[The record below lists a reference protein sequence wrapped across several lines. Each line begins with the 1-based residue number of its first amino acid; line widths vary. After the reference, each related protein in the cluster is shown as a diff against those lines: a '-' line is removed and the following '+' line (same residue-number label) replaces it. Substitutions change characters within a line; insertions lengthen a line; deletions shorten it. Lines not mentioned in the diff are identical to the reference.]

1 MKYTQNLYK
10 SYFTVS
16 SCQRRWRTVRDR
28 FVRELRRTKNFDE
41 DSSTSGTKFF
51 QEMLFLTNHVK
62 SKKFEAVMN
71 EVIYTEEEL
80 DMKNDEYE
88 DESYNIKQEYNLQSS
103 AEVLDSLACLEGE
116 NILEDENYED
126 HDESDEILFTE
137 ENVEYLEERNNEP
150 TDSSDKI
157 ISEVFGNIEENE
169 EVVEDF
175 GFTEEKDYPDSQDEQ
190 SYQFKEEDIGDDSP
204 IIVQVEQMLEM
215 RNEDTT
221 EVYEELKHDTSTENN
236 KRQILHDSMDE
247 PLAKKCDFQTT
258 ADRASSSSPDDTDE
272 DMAFGKMIGC
282 MLKRIPRNMKMTVKL
297 KLMNALA
304 DFENQ
309 NNLS

>member
-1 MKYTQNLYK
+1 MN
-10 SYFTVS
+10 

-28 FVRELRRTKNFDE
+28 FVRELRRTKNFD
-41 DSSTSGTKFF
+41 DDCTSGTKFF

-80 DMKNDEYE
+80 EMKNDEYE
-88 DESYNIKQEYNLQSS
+88 DENYNNKQEYNLQSS
-103 AEVLDSLACLEGE
+103 AEVLNSLAC
-116 NILEDENYED
+116 LEDENYED

-137 ENVEYLEERNNEP
+137 ENVEYLEERNNET
-150 TDSSDKI
+150 TDGSEKI
-157 ISEVFGNIEENE
+157 ISEVFGNIEESE

-190 SYQFKEEDIGDDSP
+190 NYQFKEEDIGDDSP
-204 IIVQVEQMLEM
+204 IIMQVEEMLEM
-215 RNEDTT
+215 RNEDPT
-221 EVYEELKHDTSTENN
+221 EVYEEIKPDITNENN
-236 KRQILHDSMDE
+236 KRQIIHETLDE
-247 PLAKKCDFQTT
+247 PLPKKSDFHTTT
-258 ADRASSSSPDDTDE
+258 ALPTPDDTDE

-282 MLKRIPRNMKMTVKL
+282 MLKRIPRNMKMNIKL
-297 KLMNALA
+297 KLMSALA
-304 DFENQ
+304 EFELQ

>member
-1 MKYTQNLYK
+1 MN
-10 SYFTVS
+10 

-28 FVRELRRTKNFDE
+28 FVRELRRTKNFDD
-41 DSSTSGTKFF
+41 DSSIGGTKFF

-71 EVIYTEEEL
+71 EVIYTEEDI

-88 DESYNIKQEYNLQSS
+88 DESYISKQEYNLQSS

-126 HDESDEILFTE
+126 HDGSEEMLFTE
-137 ENVEYLEERNNEP
+137 ENVEYLEERNNEA
-150 TDSSDKI
+150 TDCSEKI
-157 ISEVFGNIEENE
+157 ISDVFGNIEENE

-175 GFTEEKDYPDSQDEQ
+175 GFTEEKDYTDSQDEQ
-190 SYQFKEEDIGDDSP
+190 NYTFKEEDIDESP
-204 IIVQVEQMLEM
+204 IIVRVEEIM
-215 RNEDTT
+215 RMGNEDTT
-221 EVYEELKHDTSTENN
+221 EVYEDMKQETLIVNH
-236 KRQILHDSMDE
+236 KRQILHDILDE
-247 PLAKKCDFQTT
+247 PISKKCDFQTT
-258 ADRASSSSPDDTDE
+258 PDRVAPSTSDNDTDE

-297 KLMNALA
+297 KLMSALA
-304 DFENQ
+304 DFEAQ